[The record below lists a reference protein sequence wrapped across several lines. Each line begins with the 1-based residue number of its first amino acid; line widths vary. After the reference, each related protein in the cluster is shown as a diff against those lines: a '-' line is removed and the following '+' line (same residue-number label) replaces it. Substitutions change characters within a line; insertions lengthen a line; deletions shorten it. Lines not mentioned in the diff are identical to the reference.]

1 MTVLAGSMV
10 ASIFVGVL
18 IPIAA
23 IAMTILLAVWIYR
36 DATNKGMNGIL
47 WTLVVILVPSFI
59 GLIVYLCVRYDAK
72 KVTCSKCLK
81 QVNGSSKFCSNCG
94 QELVPVVEV
103 SDQDANFKKSQRN
116 ILIGFFVS
124 LGVMIVS
131 TMLMVA
137 FVLTGLVGIVDT
149 AVSTVN
155 EISEVVS
162 DDTLDALTNLDAL
175 LGEEGIR
182 IRVNGDKVYIRDE
195 EGNDLIYVDG
205 DKEIV
210 DVDLVSIKELMDKYE
225 IDYDDSITDEDVQEA
240 IENILTDKEAQE
252 SLGQILED
260 LEDTEDIDNLEDLQ
274 NAIDKLKKDYSKYK
288 SSQE

>member
-18 IPIAA
+18 IPIAV

-47 WTLVVILVPSFI
+47 WTLVVILVPSFV

-81 QVNGSSKFCSNCG
+81 QVNGNSKFCSNCG

-137 FVLTGLVGIVDT
+137 FVLTGLVGLVDT
-149 AVSTVN
+149 AVNTVS

-162 DDTLDALTNLDAL
+162 DDTLNALTDLDAL

-182 IRVNGDKVYIRDE
+182 IRVDGDKVYIRDE
-195 EGNDLIYVDG
+195 EGNDLICVDG

-210 DVDLVSIKELMDKYE
+210 DVDLVSIKGLMDKYG

-260 LEDTEDIDNLEDLQ
+260 LEDTEDIDNLEDLR

>member
-1 MTVLAGSMV
+1 MTVLAGSIV

-18 IPIAA
+18 IPLAA
-23 IAMTILLAVWIYR
+23 IAMTILLGVWTYR
-36 DATNKGMNGIL
+36 DAANKGMNGIL

-81 QVNGSSKFCSNCG
+81 QVNGNSKFCSNCG

-103 SDQDANFKKSQRN
+103 SDQDVSFKKSQRN

-124 LGVMIVS
+124 FGVIVVS

-137 FVLTGLVGIVDT
+137 FILTGLVGLVDT
-149 AVSTVN
+149 AVNTAS
-155 EISEVVS
+155 EISKVVS
-162 DDTLDALTNLDAL
+162 DDTIDALTDLDAL

-182 IRVNGDKVYIRDE
+182 IRVDGDEVYIKDE
-195 EGNDLIYVDG
+195 EGNDLIYVDSNK
-205 DKEIV
+205 DIV
-210 DVDLVSIKELMDKYE
+210 DVDLVSIKKLMDKYG
-225 IDYDDSITDEDVQEA
+225 IDYDDSLTDEDVQEA
-240 IENILTDKEAQE
+240 MENILTDKEAQE
-252 SLGQILED
+252 SLGQMLED

-274 NAIDKLKKDYSKYK
+274 EALDKLKEKYDEHNESDK
-288 SSQE
+288 